1 MNSLDIYMKDAYIS
15 YMEACAD
22 IDMIYDMSCIQMYT
36 EEGSDE
42 SIFQRLKGKVKSLVD
57 KISTKI
63 KNFLGTNDLKKKV
76 SEAEAMDQRIL
87 NDAKIEIIDSTKKN
101 VFTKKYIDKIKNA
114 KSVDEINKIMDDYN
128 KKKKVTKFTVVISG
142 AALLVIA
149 KKLISSGS
157 ARKCEA
163 DLNNAYNEYEK
174 TLNDLESHIKDMQS
188 GKETHTK
195 YGPISDQWV
204 DLTTKET
211 HARVASK
218 KFEKAYIKRNK
229 NKNMQVYDTSKIDLL
244 NKKASELSK
253 LTSDLIYG
261 SQKYVYD
268 FGEYLNRIIHNNDN
282 DN

>member
-1 MNSLDIYMKDAYIS
+1 MNSLGIYMKEAYIS
-15 YMEACAD
+15 YMEACAE
-22 IDMIYDMSCIQMYT
+22 IDMIYDTSCIQMYT
-36 EEGSDE
+36 EEGSE
-42 SIFQRLKGKVKSLVD
+42 KSLFQRLKGKVKALVD
-57 KISTKI
+57 KIITKI

-87 NDAKIEIIDSTKKN
+87 NDAKFEIIDSTKKN
-101 VFTKKYIDKIKNA
+101 VFTKKYIEKIKNA

-128 KKKKVTKFTVVISG
+128 KKKKVTKFTVVVSG

-157 ARKCEA
+157 GRKCEA

-174 TLNDLESHIKDMQS
+174 ALNDLESHIKDMQN
-188 GKETHTK
+188 GKETHTN

-211 HARVASK
+211 RAGVASK

-229 NKNMQVYDTSKIDLL
+229 NKNMQVYDTTKIDLL
-244 NKKASELSK
+244 NKKASEL
-253 LTSDLIYG
+253 
-261 SQKYVYD
+261 
-268 FGEYLNRIIHNNDN
+268 
-282 DN
+282 